1 MKNLQ
6 FTFSSLMSLGL
17 KTIRPES
24 TGEKPGH
31 WLANRVFCP
40 GLPLVKRVLIPPCR
54 RCAQTGRLYICH
66 RILENWCLIVTKS
79 A

>member
-6 FTFSSLMSLGL
+6 STFSSLMLLGL
-17 KTIRPES
+17 KPVHPKL
-24 TGEKPGH
+24 TGGKSGQCF
-31 WLANRVFCP
+31 ANQVSCPRHARVKLGP
-40 GLPLVKRVLIPPCR
+40 TPPCN

-66 RILENWCLIVTKS
+66 RIPEDSFLIVTKT